1 MQPVWRNFAPMYIHG
16 LSHSHLFAGDTVFV
30 SGDAPLSA
38 RDPQPLHW
46 HDAYEFGFVMSGT
59 GSIVLGER
67 EYPFVPG
74 QVYIINDCEPHMG
87 YTNDEAMLFVVHFH
101 PCILESGWIGQ
112 MRQEAR
118 APFLP
123 HFGQDG
129 RFCRSITPRPLSCA
143 RSWRTYEQR

>member
-1 MQPVWRNFAPMYIHG
+1 MQPVWRNFAPMYIQG

-74 QVYIINDCEPHMG
+74 QVYIINGAPLSCH
-87 YTNDEAMLFVVHFH
+87 T
-101 PCILESGWIGQ
+101 SGR
-112 MRQEAR
+112 MA
-118 APFLP
+118 
-123 HFGQDG
+123 